1 MVMFYGYVL
10 LFFCSSFSKCP
21 PLRFDID
28 SQNSNAW
35 KPEIPFKNTIVLGQV
50 HFVTNFQG
58 TLPAEFPSAQ
68 KISPMPRG
76 IGVLASH
83 CIAAEDQQSHCQGRG
98 RNGRAE
104 WCENPKSTRLERAYW
119 VSVKSL

>member
-1 MVMFYGYVL
+1 MFYGYVL
-10 LFFCSSFSKCP
+10 LFFCSSFSKCT

-35 KPEIPFKNTIVLGQV
+35 KPEIPFKNTIILGQI

-68 KISPMPRG
+68 KSHPCQEELESLPHTALLRKINNLTARVGAEMVGLSGVKTPKARG
-76 IGVLASH
+76 
-83 CIAAEDQQSHCQGRG
+83 
-98 RNGRAE
+98 
-104 WCENPKSTRLERAYW
+104 
-119 VSVKSL
+119 